1 MEPQEFDVFFHA
13 VDPPPFPFHVPLHSA
28 SPRSMQPPHDL
39 PVFLQRRGGSAGGN
53 RDNVIACRV
62 DDDALAA
69 IDALVEAGISGTRS
83 EAAAWLIK
91 AGIGAQQNLLQEI
104 NGTVAEIRRLREEA
118 RAKAQGGRPSSK
130 EERPTTGV

>member
-1 MEPQEFDVFFHA
+1 MDPQDIDALKWSHGPLPYPMHL
-13 VDPPPFPFHVPLHSA
+13 DP
-28 SPRSMQPPHDL
+28 RGDIPPHTVYIEK
-39 PVFLQRRGGSAGGN
+39 PGKRITVSQPGGN

-62 DDDALAA
+62 DDEALAA
-69 IDALVEAGISGTRS
+69 IDALVEAGISSTRS

-118 RAKAQGGRPSSK
+118 KAKAQGGQPATQQEQSS
-130 EERPTTGV
+130 

>member
-1 MEPQEFDVFFHA
+1 MDLQEHDVLVASHPLPFAMH
-13 VDPPPFPFHVPLHSA
+13 VGPPGGF
-28 SPRSMQPPHDL
+28 PPHTAFMKAGKHIT
-39 PVFLQRRGGSAGGN
+39 VGQQGGN

-62 DDDALAA
+62 DDEALAA

-118 RAKAQGGRPSSK
+118 KAKAQGGRPATQQEQPS
-130 EERPTTGV
+130 